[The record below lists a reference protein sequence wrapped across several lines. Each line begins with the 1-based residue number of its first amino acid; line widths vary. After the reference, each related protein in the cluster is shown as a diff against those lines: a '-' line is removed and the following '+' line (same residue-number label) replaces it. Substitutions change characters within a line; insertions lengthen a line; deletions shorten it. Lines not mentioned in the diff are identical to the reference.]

1 MKRFRLF
8 ILVLAALLC
17 FAACTKEA
25 NTDDPVP
32 ETPEPTVEPTATE
45 MPVLTP
51 VPTEVPTPEPTAT
64 PEPTPEPTD
73 TPEPTPEPTP
83 TPTPEPETIDA
94 VIKAPIGLLIKTFAL
109 GDTVEVTGEWGDYA
123 VIADLEEGELLID
136 KMFLRADGKQ
146 AASYKGYAQA
156 NAEVYDNPYMTG
168 TPIAKPNRNTEITVD
183 DTMGGVV
190 RVTLADGR
198 TGYMR
203 AAGISKTKPS
213 SGGGGGG
220 GSSSG
225 GQDGQDIHL
234 GSFGTRGGETVRLG
248 ARVLFADKL
257 TAGTYVVLADGVE
270 AYSYIYDRGEDAD
283 VTEKGAPLS
292 SLLNA
297 EKIGTVPT
305 ELLRFEGE
313 AAYKEWTGYAKN
325 KAPFFKTYR
334 RIDVPTE
341 LKQNTEVKVLE
352 ELSDCYVVELNNVIG
367 FMEKDMVSKNKI
379 ASGGGGG
386 GGGGSSSGG
395 EWTDPVL

>member
-1 MKRFRLF
+1 MKRFRLLIF
-8 ILVLAALLC
+8 VLAAMLC

-25 NTDDPVP
+25 NTDDPVQA
-32 ETPEPTVEPTATE
+32 TPEPTAEPTATE
-45 MPVLTP
+45 LPVLTS
-51 VPTEVPTPEPTAT
+51 VPTEVP
-64 PEPTPEPTD
+64 

-94 VIKAPIGLLIKTFAL
+94 VVKAPIGLLAKTFAL

-136 KMFLRADGKQ
+136 KMFLRIDGKQ

-168 TPIAKPNRNTEITVD
+168 APIAKPNRNTEIAVD

-213 SGGGGGG
+213 SGGGGGGG

-257 TAGTYVVLADGVE
+257 IAGTYVVLADGVE
-270 AYSYIYDRGEDAD
+270 AYYYIYDRGEDAD

-367 FMEKDMVSKNKI
+367 FMDKDVVSKNKI
-379 ASGGGGG
+379 ASGGGK
-386 GGGGSSSGG
+386 GGGSSSGG